1 MAARSPSTSNL
12 IVLCNLLV
20 RDLSLCGS
28 LRRSAVKDGTMD
40 PLPSLPGPT
49 TQTRGNERVRSLT
62 TSTSTTERIEV
73 I

>member
-28 LRRSAVKDGTMD
+28 LRRSAVEDGTMD
-40 PLPSLPGPT
+40 PLPSLPGPK
-49 TQTRGNERVRSLT
+49 TQRRGKDSLQVLRR
-62 TSTSTTERIEV
+62 E
-73 I
+73 